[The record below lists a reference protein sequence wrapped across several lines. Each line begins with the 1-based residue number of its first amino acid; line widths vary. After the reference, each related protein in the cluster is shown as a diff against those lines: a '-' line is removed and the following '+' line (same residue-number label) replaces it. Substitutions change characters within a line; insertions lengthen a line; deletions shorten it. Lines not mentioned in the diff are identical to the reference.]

1 MASKSV
7 KIDLQTFIKLMRY
20 FTLDE
25 HTEELYEEIKRDID
39 SKTDKLYRHEL
50 YSQSK
55 TAESKQERETARKK
69 YLDEIGMRDSFR
81 Y

>member
-1 MASKSV
+1 MNKTV
-7 KIDLQTFIKLMRY
+7 KIDLQTFIRLMRY
-20 FTLDE
+20 FTLDD
-25 HTEELYEEIKRDID
+25 HSNELYEEIKRDID
-39 SKTDKLYRHEL
+39 SKADKLYRHEL

-55 TAESKQERETARKK
+55 TAESEQERETARKK

>member
-20 FTLDE
+20 FTLDD
-25 HTEELYEEIKRDID
+25 HSNELYEEIKRDID

-50 YSQSK
+50 YSQAK
-55 TAESKQERETARKK
+55 TADSEQEREQARQK

>member
-1 MASKSV
+1 MTNKTV

-20 FTLDE
+20 FTLDD
-25 HTEELYEEIKRDID
+25 HSNELYEEIKRDID
-39 SKTDKLYRHEL
+39 SKADKLYRHEL

-55 TAESKQERETARKK
+55 TAESEQKREQARQK

>member
-1 MASKSV
+1 MTNKTV
-7 KIDLQTFIKLMRY
+7 KIDLQTFIKLIRY
-20 FTLDE
+20 FTLDD
-25 HTEELYEEIKRDID
+25 HSNELYEEIKRDID
-39 SKTDKLYRHEL
+39 SKADKLYRHEL

-55 TAESKQERETARKK
+55 TADSEQEREQARQK

>member
-1 MASKSV
+1 MNKSV

-20 FTLDE
+20 FTLDD
-25 HTEELYEEIKRDID
+25 HSNELYEEIKKDID
-39 SKTDKLYRHEL
+39 NKADKLYRHEL

-55 TAESKQERETARKK
+55 TADSEQEREQARQK
-69 YLDEIGMRDSFR
+69 YLDEIGMKDSFR

>member
-1 MASKSV
+1 MTNKTV
-7 KIDLQTFIKLMRY
+7 KIDLQNFIKLIRY
-20 FTLDE
+20 FTLDD
-25 HTEELYEEIKRDID
+25 HSNELYEEIKRDID
-39 SKTDKLYRHEL
+39 SKADKLYRHEL

-55 TAESKQERETARKK
+55 TADSEQEREQARQK

>member
-1 MASKSV
+1 MTNKTV
-7 KIDLQTFIKLMRY
+7 KIDLQTFTRLMRY
-20 FTLDE
+20 FSLEE
-25 HTEELYEEIKRDID
+25 HTDELYEEIKRDID

-55 TAESKQERETARKK
+55 TADSEQEREQARQK

>member
-1 MASKSV
+1 MNKNV

-20 FTLDE
+20 FTLDD
-25 HTEELYEEIKRDID
+25 HSNELYEEIKRDID
-39 SKTDKLYRHEL
+39 SKADKLYRHEL

-55 TAESKQERETARKK
+55 TADSEQDREKARQK

>member
-39 SKTDKLYRHEL
+39 SKADKLYRHEL
-50 YSQSK
+50 YSQSSIITGK
-55 TAESKQERETARKK
+55 PTLACIVSHPFLIA
-69 YLDEIGMRDSFR
+69 L
-81 Y
+81 

>member
-1 MASKSV
+1 MASKNV
-7 KIDLQTFIKLMRY
+7 KIDLQTFIKLIRY
-20 FTLDE
+20 FCMDE
-25 HTEELYEEIKRDID
+25 HTDELYGEIKAYLDD
-39 SKTDKLYRHEL
+39 KTDKLYRHEL

-55 TAESKQERETARKK
+55 TADSEQDREKARQK

>member
-1 MASKSV
+1 MNKTV
-7 KIDLQTFIKLMRY
+7 KIDFKTFIMLMRY
-20 FTLDE
+20 FTLEE
-25 HTEELYEEIKRDID
+25 HTNELYEEIKRDID
-39 SKTDKLYRHEL
+39 SKADKLYRHEL

-55 TAESKQERETARKK
+55 TADSEQEREIARQK